1 MHHIA
6 VFRLRQSFGRT
17 LAYPDNGEARALC
30 ALLQRS
36 TFPVWA
42 IDHARQLG
50 VSVLKVSGEPLTPV
64 DFLPV

>member
-6 VFRLRQSFGRT
+6 VFRIRQSFGRT
-17 LAYPDNGEARALC
+17 LAYPDNSKARALC

-42 IDHARQLG
+42 IEPARLLG
-50 VSVLKVSGEPLTPV
+50 VSLLKVSGEPLTPV
-64 DFLPV
+64 DFLTV